1 MNGGDILLNIKISKQ
16 DLNNLMLFLDRVH
29 LTGKEVPAYIKIVQI
44 LSEAEELED
53 TEKICK
59 EVK

>member
-1 MNGGDILLNIKISKQ
+1 MNNIKISKQ

-53 TEKICK
+53 TEEICK